1 MLDYLT
7 HNTKI
12 KCLNSVIGIGRE
24 NGKKVVGSIT
34 NLSKLVSW
42 VFINKTSCIHLDNHL
57 LLKEVLLLALS

>member
-12 KCLNSVIGIGRE
+12 KCLKLSLAMVE
-24 NGKKVVGSIT
+24 KMEKVVESIT
-34 NLSKLVSW
+34 NLPMWVSW
-42 VFINKTSCIHLDNHL
+42 VFINKTSCIHFNDHS